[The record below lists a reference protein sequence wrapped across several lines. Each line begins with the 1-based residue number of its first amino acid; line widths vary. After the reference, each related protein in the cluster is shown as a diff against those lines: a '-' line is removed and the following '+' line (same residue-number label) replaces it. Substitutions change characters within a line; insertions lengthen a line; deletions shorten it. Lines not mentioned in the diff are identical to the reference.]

1 MSTPSTPAPELEYTK
16 GLYRCQHCPKTYK
29 VYSSFW
35 AHTRTQHK
43 GHKYK
48 CPQCKAGFSY
58 PYQLLKHR
66 VNICNKGGGANT
78 NTNVTPA
85 VATNVPHTGSFSVQ
99 NPWLS

>member
-1 MSTPSTPAPELEYTK
+1 MSTSSTSTTPESDQAK
-16 GLYRCQHCPKTYK
+16 GVYRCQHCPKVYK
-29 VYSSFW
+29 VYSSYW
-35 AHTRTQHK
+35 AHARTMHK

-66 VNICNKGGGANT
+66 VNICKGGGVS
-78 NTNVTPA
+78 TNVTPT
-85 VATNVPHTGSFSVQ
+85 VASNAPHTGSFSVQ